1 MTKMASTAVM
11 EAMPITVTIAGWKD
25 QIMGA
30 ACMSGLP
37 QFGLPRFFAIENL
50 LIVDALSGGVNPAP
64 LGITHYQG

>member
-1 MTKMASTAVM
+1 
-11 EAMPITVTIAGWKD
+11 
-25 QIMGA
+25 
-30 ACMSGLP
+30 MSGLP